1 MFKIFKKGKT
11 ETKLLYTLHWLILDA
26 AYESEDNTVGINPGK
41 RNGNT
46 SKKAHLHSVATIQL
60 FIYLFIPILKSL
72 KREDL
77 DTLKLSN
84 GLKIWDPLWAYSQ
97 PDIKIFTNPVRK
109 NKNVVEKKVLV
120 PEFQEELFLSRE
132 VSLKKKEEK
141 PSKMSVKLKHKLSII
156 ADKIID
162 KKTEVQE
169 VEEAKL
175 CDQDQDSQTTT
186 SEQQNKKTSLPK
198 SFSCAEKLN
207 NNEPDES
214 LKDGYKPEVKNIRSE
229 SLVSKSLM
237 LKKSQS
243 DLDRILIA
251 EEEDHSF
258 GISDI
263 DNEVISDSLFSLNE
277 KNNSTMTNIKL
288 NAPLAHMNSIC
299 ISDKSITR
307 SITPINGKATAQSI
321 SKETSFSVDV
331 AKQVDKNSCAICQ
344 EKITKGAD
352 KCDRCLF
359 NWQKV
364 RDSFTKV
371 STFDQFDGLNEK
383 LDSIEANEKTVQSIL
398 DATYFDIGVM
408 RCLLSPK
415 WNTEG
420 YLWSL
425 EYLSHRV
432 LEITD
437 HILKEQDKL
446 FKFKC
451 PSMPSNL
458 NNLFEMMGVGT
469 GNEFDEDLISID
481 NQFNCKN
488 SNTYYTNQFIELVNQ
503 IYFENDQTNNNYMVK
518 NANDYSKRRKYEAS
532 FQTRIR

>member
-1 MFKIFKKGKT
+1 
-11 ETKLLYTLHWLILDA
+11 LDA
-26 AYESEDNTVGINPGK
+26 ASESEDNTVGINPGK
-41 RNGNT
+41 MNQNT
-46 SKKAHLHSVATIQL
+46 SKKTYLHSVATIQL

-84 GLKIWDPLWAYSQ
+84 GLKIWEPLWAYSQ
-97 PDIKIFTNPVRK
+97 PDIKIFTSPVRK
-109 NKNVVEKKVLV
+109 NKNPSEKKVLI
-120 PEFQEELFLSRE
+120 PELQEETYMSRE

-141 PSKMSVKLKHKLSII
+141 SPIKMSIKLKHKLSII
-156 ADKIID
+156 ADKIYD
-162 KKTEVQE
+162 KKPEIQE
-169 VEEAKL
+169 VDETKFFE
-175 CDQDQDSQTTT
+175 DSKKANKA
-186 SEQQNKKTSLPK
+186 SEKMIVESKNEKKPLMPK
-198 SFSCAEKLN
+198 SSSCMEKLGN
-207 NNEPDES
+207 KGTEECFKQDN
-214 LKDGYKPEVKNIRSE
+214 KTKRSE
-229 SLVSKSLM
+229 STLTKPLF

-243 DLDRILIA
+243 DLDRIFCT

-258 GISDI
+258 GISEI
-263 DNEVISDSLFSLNE
+263 DNEVISDSLFSINE
-277 KNNSTMTNIKL
+277 KNNNLKESGRK

-299 ISDKSITR
+299 LSEKSINSSNTLTKEAPR
-307 SITPINGKATAQSI
+307 RI
-321 SKETSFSVDV
+321 SKDTNTSVETNKLNEKSYCCV
-331 AKQVDKNSCAICQ
+331 CQ
-344 EKITKGAD
+344 EKISKEAD
-352 KCDRCLF
+352 KCDKCLL
-359 NWQKV
+359 NSQII
-364 RDSFTKV
+364 RSSFAKA
-371 STFDQFDGLNEK
+371 STIDQFDGLNEK
-383 LDSIEANEKTVQSIL
+383 LQSFDTNEKIIQSIL

-488 SNTYYTNQFIELVNQ
+488 SNAYYTNQFIELVNQ
-503 IYFENDQTNNNYMVK
+503 IYFENDQTNNNYMLK